1 MYYTRRRLLL
11 LCMLVSALLV
21 PAATAHYDFEGLPLE
36 VVAQGELY
44 GDIVTYGSYGLANPP
59 VSVTFTLDS
68 SPSYAR
74 AFCGVWGGNER
85 YTGWAEIAVNG
96 HAAERIPLGGMDD
109 AGEGVYVSGHGVY
122 WIAREV
128 TPLLVRGENTVTI
141 TTSRGEE
148 GNRLDGRVYAAG
160 VVAAVEDRTRPLTRY
175 VIAEGNENLH
185 GEGWAGTLQT
195 RKDSASVAFGS
206 IPNGVDE
213 ARLTIILL
221 ATNQGQ
227 PDYLVFNGHDLG
239 VGGDIG
245 DERSFNADGGA
256 GTPTRYTDAETFDVT
271 AYLGGENLLT
281 FERGRDTDG
290 DGSIS
295 TTGSDPEGEDYIH
308 PVFAALVLRQQNGV
322 AAPEI
327 SLRDL
332 TVSGAYAGETARL
345 SVRIDNRGTR
355 PSAMTITWTVDG
367 TPLATERL
375 TPAAGGVQTATAHWP
390 AVAGV
395 HEIGVRVDAPG
406 DRNAGDNALSRTVT
420 VGSLPDI
427 VVSVGAPVRSGDAPA
442 PTASPLPLTCA
453 LAAMGIGA
461 LAAGRSKRTAAA
473 FIMVALLLAASA
485 IAPACAAGSL
495 AGYTLPVTVSNTG
508 GSDAAPFSVSVFID
522 GEKATVIPFDDG
534 LAAGAVQRLEV
545 PIQATEGTHTLR
557 VVASIPQ
564 GEKDQNPADN
574 IWEGEYAFL

>member
-1 MYYTRRRLLL
+1 MCYAGCRPFIFFMVF
-11 LCMLVSALLV
+11 CAVMV
-21 PAATAHYDFEGLPLE
+21 PTAAAHYDFEGIPLDS
-36 VVAQGELY
+36 VAEGEIY
-44 GDIVTYGSYGLANPP
+44 GDVFMYGSYGLANPP
-59 VSVTFTLDS
+59 VTVTFPLNS

-74 AFCGVWGGNER
+74 AFCGVWGGNEM
-85 YTGWAEIAVNG
+85 YTGWAEISVNG
-96 HAAERIPLGGMDD
+96 HTPQRILLGGKGDS
-109 AGEGVYVSGHGVY
+109 GEEVYASGHGVY
-122 WIAREV
+122 WVAVEV
-128 TPLLVRGENTVTI
+128 ADLLVAGENTITI

-206 IPNGVDE
+206 VGDRIDS
-213 ARLTIILL
+213 ALLTLLLL
-221 ATNQGQ
+221 ATQSGQ
-227 PDYLVFNGHDLG
+227 PDYVVFNGHDLG
-239 VGGDIG
+239 VGDDIG

-271 AYLGGENLLT
+271 SYLGGDNLLT

-308 PVFAALVLRQQNGV
+308 PVCAVLVLRPQSSV
-322 AAPEI
+322 AAPDI
-327 SLRDL
+327 SLQDL

-355 PSAMTITWTVDG
+355 PSAMTVTWTVDG
-367 TPLATERL
+367 TPVATDRLA
-375 TPAAGGVQTATAHWP
+375 PAGSGMQTATAEWP
-390 AVAGV
+390 AVEGA

-427 VVSVGAPVRSGDAPA
+427 VVSVGAPVRSDDTPA
-442 PTASPLPLTCA
+442 PTASPLPLTAA
-453 LAAMGIGA
+453 LVAMGIGA
-461 LAAGRSKRTAAA
+461 LAAGRSRRSAAA
-473 FIMVALLLAASA
+473 FIMVALVLAACA

-495 AGYTLPVTVSNTG
+495 ADYTLPVTVSNTG

-522 GEKATVIPFDDG
+522 GEKATVIPFDGG
-534 LAAGAVQRLEV
+534 LGAGAVKRHDV
-545 PIQATEGTHTLR
+545 PIQAAEGTHTLR
-557 VVASIPQ
+557 VVALVPQ

-574 IWEGEYAFL
+574 IREGEYAFL

>member
-1 MYYTRRRLLL
+1 MHYTGCRMLF
-11 LCMLVSALLV
+11 LCIMVCALSI
-21 PAATAHYDFEGLPLE
+21 PAVTAHYDFEGIPLE
-36 VVAQGELY
+36 VVAQGEIH
-44 GDIVTYGSYGLANPP
+44 GDIVTYGLYGLSNPP
-59 VSVTFTLDS
+59 LTVTFTLNAT
-68 SPSYAR
+68 PSYAR
-74 AFCGVWGGNER
+74 TFCGVWGGNEM

-96 HAAERIPLGGMDD
+96 HAAERIALGGKGDV
-109 AGEGVYVSGHGVY
+109 GEEVYVSGHGVH
-122 WIAREV
+122 WIAREI
-128 TPLLVRGENTVTI
+128 TPLLARGENTITI
-141 TTSRGEE
+141 TTSRGVQ
-148 GNRLDGRVYAAG
+148 GNRLDGRIYAAG

-195 RKDSASVAFGS
+195 RKDSASVAFGGV
-206 IPNGVDE
+206 PDRVDE
-213 ARLTIILL
+213 ARLTVVLL

-227 PDYLVFNGHDLG
+227 PDYVVFNGHDAG
-239 VGGDIG
+239 VAGDIG
-245 DERSFNADGGA
+245 DERSFNAEGGA
-256 GTPTRYTDAETFDVT
+256 GIPTRYTDAETFDVT
-271 AYLGGENLLT
+271 AYLGGDNLLT

-308 PVFAALVLRQQNGV
+308 PVFAALVLRPRNGI
-322 AAPEI
+322 AAPDI

-355 PSAMTITWTVDG
+355 PSAMTVTWSVDG
-367 TPLATERL
+367 APVATDRL
-375 TPAAGGVQTATAHWP
+375 TPAASGVQTATAQWP
-390 AVAGV
+390 AVEGV

-406 DRNAGDNALSRTVT
+406 DRNAGDNALSRTIT

-442 PTASPLPLTCA
+442 PTASPLPLTAA

-461 LAAGRSKRTAAA
+461 LAAGRSKRSIAA
-473 FIMVALLLAASA
+473 FIMVALVLAACT

-495 AGYTLPVTVSNTG
+495 AGYTLPVTISNTG

-534 LAAGAVQRLEV
+534 LAAGGVQRLDI
-545 PIQATEGTHTLR
+545 PIQAAEGTHTIR
-557 VVASIPQ
+557 VVASIPR

-574 IWEGEYAFL
+574 IREGEYAFL